1 MIKIST
7 IIDLILEGFLDFLV
21 WYAGELSGPDII
33 LIVSHQVSY
42 YIILQLILILFPFI
56 KRLLNYLFFPF
67 RWIHVYFHITA
78 AKEILNELEKKKEQE
93 DLDPL
98 LDSAN
103 LRASLI
109 SGLDIPDENPGLLLS
124 LNRLEHAKRV
134 VFAPSRFALIAFIAY
149 LLVSPI
155 LLSNQIVSTQLGALI
170 HLYFFIGIFSV
181 LMPSINDYY
190 FLFHTLLLEMNIPSK
205 YFYMSII
212 VYIIVI
218 FDTVWRTTDFFL
230 SVLIG
235 TIFFIAYLIGLF
247 IIGYLGQIRKGK
259 NSAIY
264 WLPLKSLRELISKE
278 SEIDFLSIEDL
289 DL

>member
-7 IIDLILEGFLDFLV
+7 IIDLIFEGFFDFLS
-21 WYAGELSGPDII
+21 WYAGELSGPDILTI
-33 LIVSHQVSY
+33 ISRQISY
-42 YIILQLILILFPFI
+42 YIILQLLLILFPFI

-78 AKEILNELEKKKEQE
+78 AKQILSELENRKEQE

-109 SGLDIPDENPGLLLS
+109 SGLDTIDENPGLLLS
-124 LNRLEHAKRV
+124 FNRLEHAKRV
-134 VFAPSRFALIAFIAY
+134 VFAPSRFALITFIAY

-155 LLSNQIVSTQLGALI
+155 LLSNQVISTQLGALI

-190 FLFHTLLLEMNIPSK
+190 FLFHTLLLEMNIPPK

-212 VYIIVI
+212 VYIVVI
-218 FDTVWRTTDFFL
+218 FDTIWRTADFFL
-230 SVLIG
+230 SVLMG
-235 TIFFIAYLIGLF
+235 TVFFIVYLIGIFL
-247 IIGYLGQIRKGK
+247 IGYLGQIGK
-259 NSAIY
+259 VKDPAIY
-264 WLPLKSLRELISKE
+264 WLPLKNLRELIPKE
-278 SEIDFLSIEDL
+278 SEIDFLSLEDL